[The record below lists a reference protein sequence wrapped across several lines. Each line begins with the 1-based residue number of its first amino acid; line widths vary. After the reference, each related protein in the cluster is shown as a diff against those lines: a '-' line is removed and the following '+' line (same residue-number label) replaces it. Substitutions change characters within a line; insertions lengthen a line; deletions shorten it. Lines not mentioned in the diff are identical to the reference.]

1 MNLICFQNIPLHI
14 LFYYI
19 TAKNRHL
26 SEAVEFI
33 EKESMKEQKDLKI
46 WGTTRQTVAIGKSVK
61 FSYPPHIVFVRNK
74 NNIYQGPNIVSL
86 TYKNI
91 ID

>member
-19 TAKNRHL
+19 TAKNTHL

-33 EKESMKEQKDLKI
+33 EKESMEEQKDLKI
-46 WGTTRQTVAIGKSVK
+46 W
-61 FSYPPHIVFVRNK
+61 RNK
-74 NNIYQGPNIVSL
+74 TNCGHRQVS
-86 TYKNI
+86 
-91 ID
+91 